1 MIAVVSKSANLILW
15 LFFFML
21 IKVLIIS
28 LTLFFEISMDFTRL
42 ADQNSKPVIIKPV
55 IIAIKINSNDIWN
68 LYCTIQKLI
77 IAIGIAV
84 NEKYPYLFM
93 LFIFLFIVF
102 FLSNSSSSFSRSS
115 SCFWR
120 VAIWRRISSSSKLMP
135 LFSIVHLFKLFF
147 NSD

>member
-1 MIAVVSKSANLILW
+1 
-15 LFFFML
+15 ML
-21 IKVLIIS
+21 IKVFTIS
-28 LTLFFEISMDFTRL
+28 LTLFFEKSTDFTRF
-42 ADQNSKPVIIKPV
+42 ADQKSKPVIINTNR
-55 IIAIKINSNDIWN
+55 IATKINSKDIWN
-68 LYCTIQKLI
+68 LYYTIQRPAN
-77 IAIGIAV
+77 AIGIKKKK
-84 NEKYPYLFM
+84 KYPYLFM

-120 VAIWRRISSSSKLMP
+120 VAIWRRISSSSKLVP